1 MRRLAEATGY
11 EPRRTRRAA
20 ALAALA
26 LCACAATQPATTQ
39 PAASVA
45 KQDGPEKSLAPQ
57 ASRVDGSQVAPSGG
71 VEQRAS
77 AGTDAIAAD
86 DPLAIHGSLA
96 SRYRGRW
103 SGDATDHDLY
113 ETLSLDVGDAS
124 KDPVTAHVL
133 GRVAA
138 DLDGQTDRDNQ
149 FVYPS
154 LADTWSDPVTGLL
167 YEAYIDISAPPRLAA
182 LRAGRQVDTQTPV
195 FAHFDGVSLVSKT
208 AETWKLRGG
217 TYGGVPVRL
226 YESSTTG
233 DQIFGLWGEA
243 QPWSGGRVRMDWMH
257 VEDKDRFSANSS
269 DLVGANVSQRLGERA
284 RVEANYTRLE
294 QQNRDLRVRGSW
306 NDPARDLTVQ
316 LSWYRLLEEQRDYA
330 LEFDPYFA
338 SLQTFEPFDQIRL
351 HAAKGL
357 GDELRVEGGL
367 DLRRLQDSGDEGSF
381 NRDYDRGWMSLV
393 LLDVG
398 LEGLDVTLTGDTWQS
413 DDQDIETWAVD
424 FSRRLDDGLVLSA
437 GSNYALYRYDVF
449 LDRERDDVRLWYLRA
464 RKKLDKSWS
473 LEASYDYQD
482 DDTDQ
487 YQVLT
492 LGATW
497 RF

>member
-1 MRRLAEATGY
+1 
-11 EPRRTRRAA
+11 
-20 ALAALA
+20 
-26 LCACAATQPATTQ
+26 
-39 PAASVA
+39 
-45 KQDGPEKSLAPQ
+45 
-57 ASRVDGSQVAPSGG
+57 

-233 DQIFGLWGEA
+233 
-243 QPWSGGRVRMDWMH
+243 RMDWMH